1 MQILLRRAVGLA
13 CLVMAAYILVQVG
26 QGLMA
31 GHVNKLSKHHQEVIV
46 RAVQPER
53 FWLAI
58 GFWGLGAGILIVT
71 GVKKM
76 TER

>member
-46 RAVQPER
+46 RACSLSV
-53 FWLAI
+53 F
-58 GFWGLGAGILIVT
+58 GLPLVLEPRSRHLNRYGCE
-71 GVKKM
+71 KND
-76 TER
+76 